1 MTDLRLWR
9 PTHGVPAEDMRGV
22 VPEEAN
28 YAIGWTLST
37 LLTLAVVCIV
47 WTFGF

>member
-9 PTHGVPAEDMRGV
+9 PTHGVPVEDMRGI
-22 VPEEAN
+22 VPEETN
-28 YAIGWTLST
+28 YAIAWSLSA
-37 LLTLAVVCIV
+37 LLTLAVVGVV